1 MNIERLKYADKDE
14 QIKAMIQQI
23 DGMEGQII
31 KQEKMASIG
40 CLAAGVAHE
49 INNPLGF
56 IASNF
61 ESLRKYMT
69 VLKNLMDEYLVLENL
84 ILEKDYESADSK
96 VKNIMEHRESGNVDF
111 IYEDMDML
119 ISECNEGMDRIKAIV
134 KSLRVFSY
142 ESSQDKFESYD
153 MNEAI
158 NNTLIIARNEIKYS
172 AEVKLELANIPF
184 IEAIPGH
191 INQVLLNV
199 TINAAQA
206 IKEKYEGK
214 LGLIRISTYSDDS
227 FVYCDIEDNG
237 IGMEKE
243 IMSKIFN
250 SFFTTKPSGKGTGLG
265 LAISYDLIKNK
276 HKGDIIFTSEK
287 GKGTKFTIKLPI
299 KQ

>member
-14 QIKAMIQQI
+14 QIKAMIQQLE
-23 DGMEGQII
+23 GMEDQII

-84 ILEKDYESADSK
+84 ILEKDYESANSK

-111 IYEDMDML
+111 IHEDMDML

-172 AEVKLELANIPF
+172 AEVKLELDNIPF

-191 INQVLLNV
+191 INQALLNV

-276 HKGDIIFTSEK
+276 HKGDIIVTSEK